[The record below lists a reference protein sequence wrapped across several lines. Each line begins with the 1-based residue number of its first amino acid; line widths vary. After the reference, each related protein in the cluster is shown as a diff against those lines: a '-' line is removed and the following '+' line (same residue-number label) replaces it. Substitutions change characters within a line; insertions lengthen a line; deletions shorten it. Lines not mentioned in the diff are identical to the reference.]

1 MSETPTIDRQIV
13 RRGGTVV
20 PGPEFAEEQPGPVG
34 QRVVYEDDRVRVW
47 DIVLE
52 PGGYFGLHT
61 HEHDYL
67 IVTLEGARCKTQEL
81 QADGTWVEVY
91 FDFEAGDVVPVFAN
105 GGQTHRLFSTDD
117 KRFVNRLIELKHH

>member
-1 MSETPTIDRQIV
+1 MSEQQVTERQIV
-13 RRGGTVV
+13 RRGDTVQ
-20 PGPEFAEEQPGPVG
+20 PGPEFADEAVGPVG

-67 IVTLEGARCKTQEL
+67 IITLEGARCKTWEQ
-81 QADGTWVEVY
+81 QADGTWTEIH
-91 FDFEAGDVVPVFAN
+91 FDFEAGDVVPVLVN

-117 KRFVNRLIELKHH
+117 KRFVNRLIEFKQ

>member
-1 MSETPTIDRQIV
+1 MSDTPTIERQIV
-13 RRGGTVV
+13 HRGDSVV
-20 PGPEFAEEQPGPVG
+20 PGPEYTGEPLGPVG

-52 PGGYFGLHT
+52 PGGYFGLHC

-81 QADGTWVEVY
+81 QPDGTWQEIH
-91 FDFEAGDVVPVFAN
+91 FDFEAGDVVPVMVN

-117 KRFVNRLIELKHH
+117 KRFVNRLIEFKK